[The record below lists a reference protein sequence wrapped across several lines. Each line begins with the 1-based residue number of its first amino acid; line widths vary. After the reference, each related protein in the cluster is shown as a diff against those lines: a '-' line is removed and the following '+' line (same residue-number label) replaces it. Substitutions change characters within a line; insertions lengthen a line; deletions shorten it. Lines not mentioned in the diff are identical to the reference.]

1 MKMFIRILFLII
13 FETIGYWLYKN
24 LNIEEIWK
32 YTFAFIYGGI
42 GMTIY
47 LALEGL
53 IYGK

>member
-1 MKMFIRILFLII
+1 MKIFIRILFLII

-24 LNIEEIWK
+24 LNIEEVWK

-42 GMTIY
+42 G
-47 LALEGL
+47 GL